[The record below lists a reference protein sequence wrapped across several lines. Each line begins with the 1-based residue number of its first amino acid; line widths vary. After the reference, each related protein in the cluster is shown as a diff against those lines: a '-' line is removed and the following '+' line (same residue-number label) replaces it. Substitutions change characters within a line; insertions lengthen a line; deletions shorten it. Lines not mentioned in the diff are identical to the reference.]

1 MKKFIIFILLFIS
14 GCFCLYWGSTL
25 INEGIKVSGIILGK
39 NIEYHGKHGNQT
51 RYVMAISP
59 FDKKTYKNFETC
71 VDFSTYCS
79 FNKGETI
86 TFLDISPRTCLREY
100 ETDIW
105 KNILIITLFILG
117 CILIASSITVPF
129 NI

>member
-14 GCFCLYWGSTL
+14 GCFCLYWGGTL
-25 INEGIKVSGIILGK
+25 TNEGIKVSGIIL
-39 NIEYHGKHGNQT
+39 GNQT

-117 CILIASSITVPF
+117 CILIPSSITVPF

>member
-59 FDKKTYKNFETC
+59 FDKKTYKILKH
-71 VDFSTYCS
+71 VL
-79 FNKGETI
+79 I
-86 TFLDISPRTCLREY
+86 FLPIVHLTKERQ
-100 ETDIW
+100 
-105 KNILIITLFILG
+105 
-117 CILIASSITVPF
+117 
-129 NI
+129 